1 MQNQE
6 VISPQEAMSQTNPP
20 LENLTGKIKIDE
32 KGMRY
37 IDNPDMPN
45 GREYLLNT
53 NVTSFDLYERYA
65 DTHSESDE
73 WLSGSPVQ
81 FYAPEGYDA
90 KMDLQT
96 LKNPELREDYFAK
109 QQSILGLLG
118 KSAVRGLT
126 SLTVGTLEGLGYLI
140 NPNTYRALFGDEVVG
155 EFENEFSRIFRE
167 IKESINDTAPIYRTI
182 KSKSNDLWEAMF
194 DATFWAGNAESIA
207 TTLSLM
213 IPGMGMAKGISL
225 LAKAAKLSKDFGRV
239 GAGLGSGLF
248 SRVMESGMEAKE
260 AFDSFIEGHKY
271 DDRYIN
277 DETQL
282 RLDAGKAASFTM
294 QRNMPLFLID
304 AFQLDNI
311 ATGLLTFRNANNLT
325 KKLINK
331 AVDYGVVGLSE
342 GAEEGTQFVIQ
353 KEGEYRSLS
362 DPNVKKLMG
371 ETFGERWDKYTD
383 DIEFQTSVLLGAV
396 GGGLFKGTGSAARH
410 IYNKALERIK
420 AYKEGKT
427 VAATNEDKKI
437 FEILSDKEF
446 EDQLM
451 QHVKADSVDE
461 LLSLYEDQVK
471 NLEGEEKS
479 KVEDLIS
486 IIKAV
491 QTSLPEL
498 KQFPGFKENPKDALL
513 FALVQNDQ
521 VKQNTLNK
529 ALNNQLEAEI
539 SSMNIE
545 GQDTKDVALNLK
557 LGAYKRVMDNLDSLK
572 RINEVEKGKIK
583 EAYKQ
588 HIDNLKSQIQGKVNY
603 QDIVSKNPALE
614 EIAYKEEQNVVE
626 TLISN
631 KIIEKL
637 NAIKN
642 NKTTTEETKTETKSE
657 AKKEETKPKKEDIE
671 QPEGDVFEEEIT
683 PEGPEQQIRI
693 PEQKQEEQKKT
704 PANKEPEQDT
714 KQDEADK
721 KASDESAPEK
731 DIEETKIQK
740 DDGEFDIEEEI
751 STGLGRQD
759 KEAPI
764 IAESDQQ
771 IQASQIE
778 GLADNIFNDISNID
792 NFPSYY
798 TAREQ
803 AKQAST
809 KNKLSEEVFDKLYK
823 NEDKLLKDMDLD
835 NPSSAQANALAARF
849 SDLVRDGALG
859 AVLKDALINKVPID
873 ESILGDFIGA
883 YNAMLKAVKG
893 LQSSKQY
900 GNVTPAPQIPDN
912 VPIEEDNS
920 QQADDVETEYNQ
932 TDPLRIVSFK
942 YSYEVYTDSKG
953 QKRVKTIPQT
963 KQDSIKYNSY
973 INFEETIKPEVAKV
987 GSKIFFGIPEEF
999 LQYQHNA
1006 SDADILIYDENGN
1019 GISWLRR
1026 ESTAKKWGAS
1036 SEELNTLN
1044 KQRAL
1049 LYSKATSYQGESILI
1064 NGKRVIPCNVSSN
1077 ITSKSYGVIT
1087 HDGDNYYPI
1096 KEALQTDNL
1105 DNIVLGVVIGNEA
1118 GGYNFHIPSV
1128 SLEDK
1133 HVPPA
1138 DKFRTGHVY
1147 AMVQSANGDYFPL
1160 RLYTQKYS
1168 TLQKGTKLY
1177 NYYRDHMNEAFKKIL
1192 SSDAK
1197 TSEQGSYELAKYV
1210 VLRLVKNND
1219 SARPFKVQTY
1229 KDHKYEDTGETLT
1242 REEAIER
1249 VKNSLIN
1256 IPYNL
1261 LNSKSPVMTELLNS
1275 DALQMNIFP
1284 GEPFHSPTFGFDQNL
1299 IDLKETKPIIE
1310 EVKEPTKETKIEEP
1324 IVKEEV
1330 TDPVEKSFEQNTT
1343 PEAVKELPSE
1353 LPKKRGPLANLRSK
1367 LSMALKGKN
1376 FVKPDL
1382 SRRAEWGKDMGK
1394 YSLSNLTK
1402 EEAEILEKA
1411 PRDSNGNL
1419 LAPNGKPSNLTIK
1432 QYAQVRTKAFKNWF
1446 GDWERAANNSLG
1458 DLKGNTDISEIINV
1472 DGTINFDKLEEI
1484 TNKYFKN
1491 VDSSLFKK
1499 GRKTLRERQEKHFDI
1514 NGNPIEANTL
1524 EHLINVTKSA
1534 SEIDIKEELKPI
1546 LILAAALHDIAKP
1559 FHGGQRH
1566 GFQSVDVIN
1575 SIFKGNI
1582 SPLVKFA
1589 VRHHMFTLEESKEF
1603 TIDDAKRI
1611 IQDAIDNNINVQ
1623 DAIDILLAL
1632 NTSDIMMGQKLSD
1645 IDRYS
1650 GKTKKETIEKE
1661 IPTKRKLLELATK
1674 NLLNDV
1680 SKVVDENGEPLVV
1693 YHGSQEKFEEF
1704 SKEKRGKYTGAESAK
1719 LAFFAASS
1727 ELNSANYAKLED
1739 IISAF
1744 EDLKLARKADVNLT
1758 AEDIGAVNIP
1768 SKLDELQD
1776 RYVDSVLDIQKSYS
1790 SLASG
1795 YAKYLNS
1802 KGRSKVYKQ
1811 ALTISK
1817 EDEWVTGKDLNDYK
1831 AEGYNITQEQQE
1843 SYNNEEPIEITKSV
1857 AKPFEASEVYQMF
1870 SEENSFTKE
1879 HKDEIDSYHKALEDN
1894 EKKYS
1899 KQHENLSEE
1908 SSYILQLFL
1917 NIRNPRID
1925 DDKNLGYR
1933 QKSYVNRITDAI
1945 KEGKD
1950 GGVIKNTKDP
1960 FNTDVYYFF
1969 EPNQAKSATSNIG
1982 TFSTE
1987 SGNIKYSLVDNK
1999 SKKLWNQ
2006 DKEMSW
2012 LKKNLPQL
2020 TDNELVKIHKGLI
2033 NVGSLYAWGRFRD
2046 GVITLSDIAAE
2057 GTAYHEAFHAV
2068 FNMYLTES
2076 EADNILRRARKEFN
2090 LEGKSDL
2097 AVEEFLADKFR
2108 DYVETDQ
2115 IENRSILEKISD
2127 FFKNIYYLIR
2137 EKLHLNPTIEQVF
2150 YNTNRGRYA
2159 KKKFEK
2165 NRPLVERNWLSNI
2178 IPSVYKRRVDM
2189 LVDIFEDMIDNL
2201 ANEYPELSRADVIKQ
2216 YSLSDWILEIHD
2228 QLYASAHGE
2237 DAIYTN
2243 PEQID
2248 AIDLITDELVEFD
2261 ADLNPKFGQLALD
2274 MLKEIS
2280 GLEGITFRAT
2290 QIVDMDMNK
2299 QDETEEFMNNEETNK
2314 QEGWQIDQML
2324 VSPVTKLRQ
2333 STRNIIRRIPKA
2345 DASGNL
2351 LAPDDLGYTVY
2362 MSGTEVF
2369 ATMLNKLSSMNKPSD
2384 LMKRLESLKTN
2395 FPWVGSIIDIL
2406 KANPQV
2412 KVDFYNSFRNDSV
2425 EYMIINTQSDG
2436 TARVFAGNTL
2446 NTTDEVLKVWSTNY
2460 SMLEHNKEGYVDSLI
2475 EMAAK
2480 IRKIYEPIPQD
2491 RFRKFI
2497 AKQWLSNW
2505 KSGTFSNPQ
2514 VNGWAKTASEAMKL
2528 MGMDATPTELVKIFQ
2543 SNLRLN
2549 DPRSNFEPAHDF
2561 LLKLYGSLNMFAL
2574 TLKKPEF
2581 NVNGDV
2587 YSEIEK
2593 TSFYAKIKALAKAV
2607 ADVRPSL
2614 HESSLREGG
2623 KTYSSNIT
2631 PSFIQKLFKRL
2642 TDVTDRSAYDVFKK
2656 SFFYTNNKGEITHP
2670 WLSSLLD
2677 ARTKDRADE
2686 IRVGIFLQKD
2696 KVKYSE
2702 LSKPDFLASKINL
2715 WANNNNRNYGYYMMP
2730 IPSDASSMPVIRFR
2744 KYEMRETVSG
2754 LTELAK
2760 AEIRRIDVYNER
2772 KKLIKEGKILGIK
2785 NFDATFKKGKVVEG
2799 RGAKFLMFPFLNQ
2812 YSLEELKN
2820 SEEKLTQYIIEAVD
2834 KGFEAFKANPDL
2846 DLNKVDKRMRLDQNL
2861 KEFYYNDLMA
2871 QYSIMTMTSGDL
2883 AYYKNDV
2890 DFFKRNKQN
2899 MSPGQ
2904 YGDWES
2910 LGIPEKFKAIRMRD
2924 NEMPSLVADAY
2935 YENLVKNG
2943 VSHTE
2948 AMIIAAKFGY
2958 SNAVDENGKR
2968 VVKLPNGKIVES
2980 GLNNSTDGQTF
2991 ITLDRYRNVAR
3002 MNSKWDDAKEK
3013 SYQNLKSG
3021 NYTKEDIL
3029 TFSLQPIKPYMF
3041 SPHNVDSGV
3050 EIDGKQTALYQPLQ
3064 NKNSEAV
3071 LIPQMVQNSPLLSA
3085 LIKGMEQNG
3094 IEAVYFESAVKEGI
3108 EVNTPKEIK
3117 DKLRAQGKE
3126 VLPDA
3131 VLEFTG
3137 DPNELSEANL
3147 KHYYL
3152 SNDDYMYQM
3161 DTPEHFKDTLQLF
3174 GSQIRKHIIANLDS
3188 KAEFVVWGKK
3198 YNGEQLA
3205 LLYDK
3210 IISLIYDANY
3220 EKVEKKIG
3228 TIEGLAEQLQ
3238 SSVMQRKLAENTTEA
3253 IQLMNYKGKKVFKL
3267 PLYFPLQSNRMFQ
3280 MISSI
3285 FRNNIIRYKVSGG
3298 AFYQATSF
3306 GYDDTL
3312 KVHMKDGHLEYVDCI
3327 VPYTYSKQLLEL
3339 ADENGMIDPDKVE
3352 DKELLKMICYRIPTE
3367 DKYSAVPLR
3376 IKGFSSPAEGGII
3389 KLPSDILTITGSD
3402 LDKTMSN

>member
-1 MQNQE
+1 MQNQG
-6 VISPQEAMSQTNPP
+6 VTTPTNPP
-20 LENLTGKIKIDE
+20 IMDLTGKIKTDD
-32 KGMRY
+32 KGREY
-37 IDNPDMPN
+37 IDNPNMPY

-53 NVTSFDLYERYA
+53 NITAFDIYKRAAETQSA
-65 DTHSESDE
+65 SDE

-81 FYAPEGYDA
+81 FYAPEGYNT
-90 KMDLQT
+90 KMNLET
-96 LKNPELREDYFAK
+96 LKNQELREDFFAK
-109 QQSILGLLG
+109 QQSVLGLLG
-118 KSAVRGLT
+118 KSSLRGIS
-126 SLTVGTLEGLGYLI
+126 SLLVGTFEDIGYLV
-140 NPNTYRALFGDEVVG
+140 NPNTYRALFGEEIVG
-155 EFENEFSRIFRE
+155 EFENEFSRVFRE
-167 IKESINDTAPIYRTI
+167 LKESINDTSPIYRTI

-225 LAKAAKLSKDFGRV
+225 LAKAAKLSK
-239 GAGLGSGLF
+239 GAGRFWASIGSGLF

-331 AVDYGVVGLSE
+331 AVDYGVLGLSE

-371 ETFGERWDKYTD
+371 ETFRERWDKYTD

-396 GGGLFKGTGSAARH
+396 GGGLFKGTGSAARR

-420 AYKEGKT
+420 AYKDGKT
-427 VAATNEDKKI
+427 TAATNEDKKI

-486 IIKAV
+486 TIKAI

-498 KQFPGFKENPKDALL
+498 KQFPRFKDNPKDALL

-521 VKQNTLNK
+521 AKQNALNNTLNS
-529 ALNNQLEAEI
+529 QLEAEI

-545 GQDTKDVALNLK
+545 GQDTKDIALNLK
-557 LGAYKRVMDNLDSLK
+557 LGAYKRVMDNLNSLK

-588 HIDNLKSQIQGKVNY
+588 HIDNLRSQIQGKINY

-614 EIAYKEEQNVVE
+614 DIAYKEEQNVVE
-626 TLISN
+626 ILISN

-637 NAIKN
+637 NEIKN

-792 NFPSYY
+792 KFPSYY

-912 VPIEEDNS
+912 VPVEEDNS

-942 YSYEVYTDSKG
+942 YSYKVYTDSKG
-953 QKRVKTIPQT
+953 QKRVKTVPQT

-1049 LYSKATSYQGESILI
+1049 LYSKATSYQGEPILI

-1118 GGYNFHIPSV
+1118 GGYDFHIPSV
-1128 SLEDK
+1128 SLEDR
-1133 HVPPA
+1133 HIPPA
-1138 DKFRTGHVY
+1138 DKFRTGHIY

-1168 TLQKGTKLY
+1168 TLQKGTKFY
-1177 NYYRDHMNEAFKKIL
+1177 NYYRNHMNEAFKKIL

-1210 VLRLVKNND
+1210 VLRLVKNNN

-1229 KDHKYEDTGETLT
+1229 KDHKYEDTGEALT

-1256 IPYNL
+1256 IPYKL

-1299 IDLKETKPIIE
+1299 IDLKETKLIIE

-1353 LPKKRGPLANLRSK
+1353 LPKKRGPLANPRSK

-1394 YSLSNLTK
+1394 YSL
-1402 EEAEILEKA
+1402 
-1411 PRDSNGNL
+1411 
-1419 LAPNGKPSNLTIK
+1419 
-1432 QYAQVRTKAFKNWF
+1432 
-1446 GDWERAANNSLG
+1446 AN
-1458 DLKGNTDISEIINV
+1458 DLSRQTWN
-1472 DGTINFDKLEEI
+1472 
-1484 TNKYFKN
+1484 
-1491 VDSSLFKK
+1491 
-1499 GRKTLRERQEKHFDI
+1499 QEK
-1514 NGNPIEANTL
+1514 
-1524 EHLINVTKSA
+1524 
-1534 SEIDIKEELKPI
+1534 
-1546 LILAAALHDIAKP
+1546 
-1559 FHGGQRH
+1559 
-1566 GFQSVDVIN
+1566 
-1575 SIFKGNI
+1575 
-1582 SPLVKFA
+1582 
-1589 VRHHMFTLEESKEF
+1589 
-1603 TIDDAKRI
+1603 
-1611 IQDAIDNNINVQ
+1611 
-1623 DAIDILLAL
+1623 
-1632 NTSDIMMGQKLSD
+1632 
-1645 IDRYS
+1645 
-1650 GKTKKETIEKE
+1650 
-1661 IPTKRKLLELATK
+1661 ELA
-1674 NLLNDV
+1674 
-1680 SKVVDENGEPLVV
+1680 
-1693 YHGSQEKFEEF
+1693 
-1704 SKEKRGKYTGAESAK
+1704 
-1719 LAFFAASS
+1719 
-1727 ELNSANYAKLED
+1727 
-1739 IISAF
+1739 
-1744 EDLKLARKADVNLT
+1744 
-1758 AEDIGAVNIP
+1758 
-1768 SKLDELQD
+1768 
-1776 RYVDSVLDIQKSYS
+1776 
-1790 SLASG
+1790 
-1795 YAKYLNS
+1795 
-1802 KGRSKVYKQ
+1802 
-1811 ALTISK
+1811 
-1817 EDEWVTGKDLNDYK
+1817 
-1831 AEGYNITQEQQE
+1831 
-1843 SYNNEEPIEITKSV
+1843 
-1857 AKPFEASEVYQMF
+1857 
-1870 SEENSFTKE
+1870 
-1879 HKDEIDSYHKALEDN
+1879 
-1894 EKKYS
+1894 
-1899 KQHENLSEE
+1899 
-1908 SSYILQLFL
+1908 
-1917 NIRNPRID
+1917 
-1925 DDKNLGYR
+1925 
-1933 QKSYVNRITDAI
+1933 
-1945 KEGKD
+1945 
-1950 GGVIKNTKDP
+1950 
-1960 FNTDVYYFF
+1960 
-1969 EPNQAKSATSNIG
+1969 
-1982 TFSTE
+1982 
-1987 SGNIKYSLVDNK
+1987 
-1999 SKKLWNQ
+1999 
-2006 DKEMSW
+2006 W
-2012 LKKNLPQL
+2012 LRKNLPQL
-2020 TDNELVKIHKGLI
+2020 AENDLIQIHKGLI
-2033 NVGSLYAWGRFRD
+2033 NVGNLYAWGRFKD
-2046 GVITLSDIAAE
+2046 GVITLSDIAAS
-2057 GTAYHEAFHAV
+2057 GTTYHEAFHAV
-2068 FNMYLTES
+2068 FNMFLTEA
-2076 EADNILRRARKEFN
+2076 ETHKLLEKARKEFS
-2090 LEGKSDL
+2090 LTGKSDVV
-2097 AVEEFLADKFR
+2097 VEETLADKFR

-2115 IENRSILEKISD
+2115 ITNKSILDRISD
-2127 FFKNIYYLIR
+2127 FFKNIYYLIKN
-2137 EKLHLNPTIEQVF
+2137 KLHLNPTIEQVF
-2150 YNTNRGRYA
+2150 YDINRGRYS

-2178 IPSVYKRRVDM
+2178 TPSVYKRRVDM

-2228 QLYASAHGE
+2228 QLYASVHGE

-2351 LAPDDLGYTVY
+2351 LAPDDLGHTVY

-2369 ATMLNKLSSMNKPSD
+2369 ATLLNKLSSMNKPSD

-2446 NTTDEVLKVWSTNY
+2446 NTTDEILKVWSTNY
-2460 SMLEHNKEGYVDSLI
+2460 SMLEHNKEGYVDSLT

-2549 DPRSNFEPAHDF
+2549 DPRSNFEPAHKF

-2574 TLKKPEF
+2574 ILKKPEF

-2730 IPSDASSMPVIRFR
+2730 IPSDASSMPIIRFR
-2744 KYEMRETVSG
+2744 KYEMRETISG

-2772 KKLIKEGKILGIK
+2772 KKLIKEDKILGIK

-2924 NEMPSLVADAY
+2924 NEIPSLVADAY

-2968 VVKLPNGKIVES
+2968 VVKLPNGKIIES

-3013 SYQNLKSG
+3013 SYQNLKNG
-3021 NYTKEDIL
+3021 TFTKKDIL

-3050 EIDGKQTALYQPLQ
+3050 EIDGKRTALYQPLQ

-3085 LIKGMEQNG
+3085 LVKGMEQNG

-3137 DPNELSEANL
+3137 DPNELSEANI

-3161 DTPEHFKDTLQLF
+3161 DTPEHFKDALQLF
-3174 GSQIRKHIIANLDS
+3174 GSQIRKHIVANLDNE
-3188 KAEFVVWGKK
+3188 AEFEVGDKK
-3198 YNGEQLA
+3198 FNGQQITQ
-3205 LLYDK
+3205 LYDD
-3210 IISLIYDANY
+3210 IIAWNYDKNY
-3220 EKVEKKIG
+3220 KKVEDKIG
-3228 TIEGLAEQLQ
+3228 TIEGLAAQLQ
-3238 SSVMQRKLAENTTEA
+3238 SSVIQRKLAENTTEA
-3253 IQLMNYKGKKVFKL
+3253 VQLMNYKGKKVFKL
-3267 PLYFPLQSNRMFQ
+3267 PLYFPLQSNRIFQ
-3280 MISSI
+3280 MASSI
-3285 FRNNIIRYKVSGG
+3285 FRNNIIRNKVSGG

-3312 KVHMKDGHLEYVDCI
+3312 EVHMKDGHIEYVDCI

-3339 ADENGMIDPDKVE
+3339 ADENGLIDPDKVE

-3376 IKGFSSPAEGGII
+3376 IKGFCSPAEGGII

-3402 LDKTMSN
+3402 LDRTMSN

>member
-1 MQNQE
+1 MEEKEKAIGLNSEDIHTDQK
-6 VISPQEAMSQTNPP
+6 
-20 LENLTGKIKIDE
+20 GRYFIDE
-32 KGMRY
+32 
-37 IDNPDMPN
+37 N
-45 GREYLLNT
+45 GNKEYLLNT
-53 NVTSFDLYERYA
+53 APFDYNEILRKYEEEMHFLPGREGIPLIGGGVDYTTPISYDIA
-65 DTHSESDE
+65 KD
-73 WLSGSPVQ
+73 PVQ
-81 FYAPEGYDA
+81 
-90 KMDLQT
+90 Q
-96 LKNPELREDYFAK
+96 EDYLAR
-109 QQSILGLLG
+109 QQSKWGLLG
-118 KSAVRGLT
+118 KSLVRGF
-126 SLTVGTLEGLGYLI
+126 SEATLGALEAIGYLGSADAWKGI
-140 NPNTYRALFGDEVVG
+140 AGKAG
-155 EFENEFSRIFRE
+155 EDYETEFSRIFRE
-167 IKESINDTAPIYRTI
+167 LKEDLNEAAGPIYRTI
-182 KSKSNDLWEAMF
+182 RSQSDDLWHAMG
-194 DATFWAGNAESIA
+194 DATFWAGNAESVFS
-207 TTLSLM
+207 TLQLM
-213 IPGMGMAKGISL
+213 MPALGVGKLLTGIGK
-225 LAKAAKLSKDFGRV
+225 LAKLGT
-239 GAGLGSGLF
+239 AGKRFVRTIGSAF
-248 SRVMESGMEAKE
+248 TSRFMESSMEAKE
-260 AFDSFIEGHKY
+260 KFDSFIASHSNDSKY
-271 DDRYIN
+271 KNDIN
-277 DETQL
+277 QL
-282 RLDAGKAASFTM
+282 RLDAGKVAASTM
-294 QRNMPLFLID
+294 QLNMLLVATDFLQFDEIIRGWT
-304 AFQLDNI
+304 AFK
-311 ATGLLTFRNANNLT
+311 NANKFYKKAANLVGGT
-325 KKLINK
+325 LITS
-331 AVDYGVVGLSE
+331 ALEAG
-342 GAEEGTQFVIQ
+342 EEGVQYLIG
-353 KEGEYRSLS
+353 KESEF
-362 DPNVKKLMG
+362 NVLDDESKKLMG
-371 ETFGERWDKYTD
+371 ETFSERWDKYTD
-383 DIEFQTSVLLGAV
+383 DIEFKTSLLLGAI
-396 GGGLFKGTGSAARH
+396 GGGFFSAIGPLADKTQNVLTKRVFGNFAEH
-410 IYNKALERIK
+410 FGKYRKAKEEAVDSNNEK
-420 AYKEGKT
+420 AFDIL
-427 VAATNEDKKI
+427 NEQ
-437 FEILSDKEF
+437 EF
-446 EDQLM
+446 ENQVSR
-451 QHVKADSVDE
+451 HVSNNTLDE
-461 LLSLYEDQVK
+461 LIKIYED
-471 NLEGEEKS
+471 NLDSLDEEEKAAAQD
-479 KVEDLIS
+479 KINTIKTLQTDL
-486 IIKAV
+486 
-491 QTSLPEL
+491 QEL
-498 KQFPGFKENPKDALL
+498 SQFPGFKDNLKDATFFSL
-513 FALVQNDQ
+513 
-521 VKQNTLNK
+521 VKQDQAKQNALNK
-529 ALNNQLEAEI
+529 ALNSQLETEI

-545 GQDTKDVALNLK
+545 GQDTKDIALELK

-588 HIDNLKSQIQGKVNY
+588 YLDNLKSQIQGKVNY
-603 QDIVSKNPALE
+603 QDIVSKNPTLE

-637 NAIKN
+637 NEIKN
-642 NKTTTEETKTETKSE
+642 NKPTTEEVKSEFKKTETKSE
-657 AKKEETKPKKEDIE
+657 SKPEVKKTETKKKDDIE
-671 QPEGDVFEEEIT
+671 QPEGNVVEEEIV
-683 PEGPEQQIRI
+683 PEEPEQQIRI
-693 PEQKQEEQKKT
+693 PEQKQEEQKVSEQQKVPT
-704 PANKEPEQDT
+704 SKEPEAST
-714 KQDEADK
+714 EQDEADK
-721 KASDESAPEK
+721 KASNESAPEK
-731 DIEETKIQK
+731 DVEETKIQK
-740 DDGEFDIEEEI
+740 DDEEFDIEEEI

-764 IAESDQQ
+764 SAETDQQ
-771 IQASQIE
+771 IQAAQIE
-778 GLADNIFNDISNID
+778 GLADNIFNDVSNID
-792 NFPSYY
+792 SFPSYY

-803 AKQAST
+803 AKQASAR
-809 KNKLSEEVFDKLYK
+809 NKLSQQVFDKLYK
-823 NEDKLLKDMDLD
+823 NEDRLLKDMDLN
-835 NPSSAQANALAARF
+835 NPSSQQANALAARF

-859 AVLKDALINKVPID
+859 AVLKDALVNKVPID
-873 ESILGDFIGA
+873 ESFLGDYIGA
-883 YNAMLKAVKG
+883 YNSMLKAIKG

-900 GNVTPAPQIPDN
+900 GDVKPAPQIPDN
-912 VPIEEDNS
+912 APVEEDNS
-920 QQADDVETEYNQ
+920 QQSDDIEMEYNQ

-963 KQDSIKYNSY
+963 KQDSVKYNSY
-973 INFEETIKPEVAKV
+973 ISFDETIKPEVGKV

-1006 SDADILIYDENGN
+1006 SEADILIYDENGN

-1026 ESTAKKWGAS
+1026 ENTAKKWGAS
-1036 SEELNTLN
+1036 SEELSTLN

-1049 LYSKATSYQGESILI
+1049 LYSKATSYQGEPVLI

-1087 HDGDNYYPI
+1087 HDGDNYYSV
-1096 KEALQTDNL
+1096 KEALQTNNL
-1105 DNIVLGVVIGNEA
+1105 DDIVLGVVIGNEV

-1133 HVPPA
+1133 HIPPA
-1138 DKFRTGHVY
+1138 DKFRTGHLY
-1147 AMVQSANGDYFPL
+1147 AMVRSANGDYFPL

-1177 NYYRDHMNEAFKKIL
+1177 NYYKNHMNEAFKKIL

-1219 SARPFKVQTY
+1219 SAKPFKIQTY
-1229 KDHKYEDTGETLT
+1229 RDHKYEDTGETLT

-1261 LNSKSPVMTELLNS
+1261 LNSKNPVMTELLNS

-1299 IDLKETKPIIE
+1299 IDLKETKPTIE
-1310 EVKEPTKETKIEEP
+1310 EVKEPTKETKTEEP
-1324 IVKEEV
+1324 IVKEEI

-1353 LPKKRGPLANLRSK
+1353 PPKKRGPLANPRSK

-1419 LAPNGKPSNLTIK
+1419 LAPNGKSSNLTIK
-1432 QYAQVRTKAFKNWF
+1432 QYAQVRTKAFKDWF
-1446 GDWERAANNSLG
+1446 GDWINPYKSNITIPLEIDRESVDADGFGAMVAINLG
-1458 DLKGNTDISEIINV
+1458 DEVI
-1472 DGTINFDKLEEI
+1472 GTIPMQQQI
-1484 TNKYFKN
+1484 TSPKDFKFTKY
-1491 VDSSLFKK
+1491 VDV
-1499 GRKTLRERQEKHFDI
+1499 
-1514 NGNPIEANTL
+1514 NGVAG
-1524 EHLINVTKSA
+1524 A
-1534 SEIDIKEELKPI
+1534 SEIFEEYRGQGYGK
-1546 LILAAALHDIAKP
+1546 AAYWELGMWLSRNGSVLRSAKDSS
-1559 FHGGQRH
+1559 RTEAATRVWKSLERD
-1566 GFQSVDVIN
+1566 GFAKKVDN
-1575 SIFKGNI
+1575 
-1582 SPLVKFA
+1582 
-1589 VRHHMFTLEESKEF
+1589 RYEF
-1603 TIDDAKRI
+1603 V
-1611 IQDAIDNNINVQ
+1611 NN
-1623 DAIDILLAL
+1623 A
-1632 NTSDIMMGQKLSD
+1632 
-1645 IDRYS
+1645 
-1650 GKTKKETIEKE
+1650 
-1661 IPTKRKLLELATK
+1661 
-1674 NLLNDV
+1674 

-1693 YHGSQEKFEEF
+1693 YHSTPYKFNGKFDFDYKLKNGSEF
-1704 SKEKRGKYTGAESAK
+1704 TEPFIHLGSKETASAIKGKP
-1719 LAFFAASS
+1719 LAFFLNLRNPLITPDNVHETVSDMLRELYNQDLISRDEYASLRGISNS
-1727 ELNSANYAKLED
+1727 EL
-1739 IISAF
+1739 
-1744 EDLKLARKADVNLT
+1744 R
-1758 AEDIGAVNIP
+1758 
-1768 SKLDELQD
+1768 ELM
-1776 RYVDSVLDIQKSYS
+1776 L
-1790 SLASG
+1790 
-1795 YAKYLNS
+1795 
-1802 KGRSKVYKQ
+1802 
-1811 ALTISK
+1811 
-1817 EDEWVTGKDLNDYK
+1817 
-1831 AEGYNITQEQQE
+1831 
-1843 SYNNEEPIEITKSV
+1843 
-1857 AKPFEASEVYQMF
+1857 
-1870 SEENSFTKE
+1870 
-1879 HKDEIDSYHKALEDN
+1879 
-1894 EKKYS
+1894 
-1899 KQHENLSEE
+1899 
-1908 SSYILQLFL
+1908 
-1917 NIRNPRID
+1917 
-1925 DDKNLGYR
+1925 NLGYDGT
-1933 QKSYVNRITDAI
+1933 KYENEIEGGGTSYSFVRED
-1945 KEGKD
+1945 
-1950 GGVIKNTKDP
+1950 
-1960 FNTDVYYFF
+1960 
-1969 EPNQAKSATSNIG
+1969 QAKLVQEEIDN
-1982 TFSTE
+1982 E
-1987 SGNIKYSLVDNK
+1987 SKF
-1999 SKKLWNQ
+1999 KLIDSESRQTWNQ
-2006 DKEMSW
+2006 EKELAW

-2020 TDNELVKIHKGLI
+2020 ADNDLVKIHKGLI
-2033 NVGSLYAWGRFRD
+2033 NVGNLYAWGRFKD
-2046 GVITLSDIAAE
+2046 GIITLSDMAAE
-2057 GTAYHEAFHAV
+2057 GTAFHEAFHAV
-2068 FNMYLTES
+2068 FSMYLTES
-2076 EADNILRRARKEFN
+2076 EANSILKKARKEFK

-2115 IENRSILEKISD
+2115 IENRSVLEKISD
-2127 FFKNIYYLIR
+2127 FFKNIYYMIK

-2178 IPSVYKRRVDM
+2178 TPSVYKRRVDM

-2201 ANEYPELSRADVIKQ
+2201 ANEYPELSRAEVIKQ

-2237 DAIYTN
+2237 DAIYTD
-2243 PEQID
+2243 PEQIE

-2345 DASGNL
+2345 DANGNL

-2384 LMKRLESLKTN
+2384 LMKTLESLKTN

-2436 TARVFAGNTL
+2436 TARVFAGNAL
-2446 NTTDEVLKVWSTNY
+2446 NTMDEVLKVWSTNY
-2460 SMLEHNKEGYVDSLI
+2460 SMLEHNREGYVDSLTD
-2475 EMAAK
+2475 MAAK

-2497 AKQWLSNW
+2497 TKQWLSNW

-2514 VNGWAKTASEAMKL
+2514 VNGWAKIASEAMKL
-2528 MGMDATPTELVKIFQ
+2528 MGMDATPAELVKIFQ

-2677 ARTKDRADE
+2677 ARTKDRASE

-2715 WANNNNRNYGYYMMP
+2715 WTNNNNRNYGYYMMP

-2744 KYEMRETVSG
+2744 KYEMREAVSG

-2760 AEIRRIDVYNER
+2760 AEIRRIDVYNKR
-2772 KKLIKEGKILGIK
+2772 KELIKEGRILGIK

-2820 SEEKLTQYIIEAVD
+2820 SEEKLTQYIVEAVD

-2846 DLNKVDKRMRLDQNL
+2846 DLNKVDKRMQLEQNL

-2910 LGIPEKFKAIRMRD
+2910 LGIPEKFKAIRMKD

-2958 SNAVDENGKR
+2958 SNAVDENGKKI
-2968 VVKLPNGKIVES
+2968 VKLPNGKIIES

-3002 MNSKWDDAKEK
+3002 MSSKWDDAKEK
-3013 SYQNLKSG
+3013 SYQNLKNG
-3021 NYTKEDIL
+3021 TFTKEDIL

-3041 SPHNVDSGV
+3041 APHNVDSGV
-3050 EIDGKQTALYQPLQ
+3050 EIDGKPTALYQPLQ

-3094 IEAVYFESAVKEGI
+3094 IEAVYFESSVKEGI

-3174 GSQIRKHIIANLDS
+3174 GSQIRKHIIANLS
-3188 KAEFVVWGKK
+3188 KESEFVVWDKK
-3198 YNGEQLA
+3198 LNGEQIA
-3205 LLYDK
+3205 RLYDNV
-3210 IISLIYDANY
+3210 ISWIYDANFK
-3220 EKVEKKIG
+3220 KVEEKIG
-3228 TIEGLAEQLQ
+3228 TVEGLAEQLQ

-3253 IQLMNYKGKKVFKL
+3253 VQLMNYKGKKVFKL
-3267 PLYFPLQSNRMFQ
+3267 PLYFPLQSNRIFQ

-3285 FRNNIIRYKVSGG
+3285 FRNNIIRNKVSGG

-3306 GYDDTL
+3306 GYDDAL
-3312 KVHMKDGHLEYVDCI
+3312 KVHMKDGHIEYVDCI

-3339 ADENGMIDPDKVE
+3339 ADENGLIDPDKVE

-3376 IKGFSSPAEGGII
+3376 IKGFCSPAEGGII

-3402 LDKTMSN
+3402 LDKTTMSN

>member
-1 MQNQE
+1 MQNQG
-6 VISPQEAMSQTNPP
+6 VTTPTNPP
-20 LENLTGKIKIDE
+20 IMDLTGKIKTDD
-32 KGMRY
+32 KGREY
-37 IDNPDMPN
+37 IDNPNMPD

-53 NVTSFDLYERYA
+53 NITAFDIYKRAAETQSA
-65 DTHSESDE
+65 SDE

-81 FYAPEGYDA
+81 FYAPEGYNT
-90 KMDLQT
+90 KMNLET
-96 LKNPELREDYFAK
+96 LKNPELREDFFAK
-109 QQSILGLLG
+109 QQSVLGLLG
-118 KSAVRGLT
+118 KSSLRGIS
-126 SLTVGTLEGLGYLI
+126 SLLVGTFEDIGYLI
-140 NPNTYRALFGDEVVG
+140 NPNTYRALFGEEIVG
-155 EFENEFSRIFRE
+155 EFENEFSRVFRE
-167 IKESINDTAPIYRTI
+167 LKESINDTSPIYRTI

-225 LAKAAKLSKDFGRV
+225 LAKAAKLSK
-239 GAGLGSGLF
+239 GAGRFWASIGSGLF

-371 ETFGERWDKYTD
+371 ETFGERWDRYTD

-396 GGGLFKGTGSAARH
+396 GGGLFKGTGSAARR

-420 AYKEGKT
+420 AYKDGKT
-427 VAATNEDKKI
+427 TAATNEDKKI

-486 IIKAV
+486 TIKAI

-498 KQFPGFKENPKDALL
+498 KQFPGFKDNPKDALL

-521 VKQNTLNK
+521 AKQNALNNTLNS
-529 ALNNQLEAEI
+529 QLEAEI

-545 GQDTKDVALNLK
+545 GQDTKDIALNLK
-557 LGAYKRVMDNLDSLK
+557 LGAYKRVMDNLNSLK

-588 HIDNLKSQIQGKVNY
+588 HIDNLRSQIQGKINY

-614 EIAYKEEQNVVE
+614 DIAYKEEQNVVE
-626 TLISN
+626 ILISN

-637 NAIKN
+637 NEIKN
-642 NKTTTEETKTETKSE
+642 NKTTTEETKIETKSE

-771 IQASQIE
+771 IQATQIE

-912 VPIEEDNS
+912 VPVEEDNS

-1006 SDADILIYDENGN
+1006 SAADILIYDENGN

-1049 LYSKATSYQGESILI
+1049 LYSKATSYQGEPILI

-1105 DNIVLGVVIGNEA
+1105 DNIVLGVVVGNEA
-1118 GGYNFHIPSV
+1118 GGYDFHIPSV
-1128 SLEDK
+1128 SLEDR
-1133 HVPPA
+1133 HIPPA
-1138 DKFRTGHVY
+1138 DKFRTGHIY

-1168 TLQKGTKLY
+1168 TLQKGTKFY

-1256 IPYNL
+1256 IPYKL

-1299 IDLKETKPIIE
+1299 IDLKETKLIIE

-1353 LPKKRGPLANLRSK
+1353 LPKKRGPLANPRSK

-1394 YSLSNLTK
+1394 YSL
-1402 EEAEILEKA
+1402 
-1411 PRDSNGNL
+1411 
-1419 LAPNGKPSNLTIK
+1419 
-1432 QYAQVRTKAFKNWF
+1432 
-1446 GDWERAANNSLG
+1446 AN
-1458 DLKGNTDISEIINV
+1458 DLSRQTWN
-1472 DGTINFDKLEEI
+1472 
-1484 TNKYFKN
+1484 
-1491 VDSSLFKK
+1491 
-1499 GRKTLRERQEKHFDI
+1499 QEK
-1514 NGNPIEANTL
+1514 
-1524 EHLINVTKSA
+1524 
-1534 SEIDIKEELKPI
+1534 
-1546 LILAAALHDIAKP
+1546 
-1559 FHGGQRH
+1559 
-1566 GFQSVDVIN
+1566 
-1575 SIFKGNI
+1575 
-1582 SPLVKFA
+1582 
-1589 VRHHMFTLEESKEF
+1589 
-1603 TIDDAKRI
+1603 
-1611 IQDAIDNNINVQ
+1611 
-1623 DAIDILLAL
+1623 
-1632 NTSDIMMGQKLSD
+1632 
-1645 IDRYS
+1645 
-1650 GKTKKETIEKE
+1650 
-1661 IPTKRKLLELATK
+1661 ELA
-1674 NLLNDV
+1674 
-1680 SKVVDENGEPLVV
+1680 
-1693 YHGSQEKFEEF
+1693 
-1704 SKEKRGKYTGAESAK
+1704 
-1719 LAFFAASS
+1719 
-1727 ELNSANYAKLED
+1727 
-1739 IISAF
+1739 
-1744 EDLKLARKADVNLT
+1744 
-1758 AEDIGAVNIP
+1758 
-1768 SKLDELQD
+1768 
-1776 RYVDSVLDIQKSYS
+1776 
-1790 SLASG
+1790 
-1795 YAKYLNS
+1795 
-1802 KGRSKVYKQ
+1802 
-1811 ALTISK
+1811 
-1817 EDEWVTGKDLNDYK
+1817 
-1831 AEGYNITQEQQE
+1831 
-1843 SYNNEEPIEITKSV
+1843 
-1857 AKPFEASEVYQMF
+1857 
-1870 SEENSFTKE
+1870 
-1879 HKDEIDSYHKALEDN
+1879 
-1894 EKKYS
+1894 
-1899 KQHENLSEE
+1899 
-1908 SSYILQLFL
+1908 
-1917 NIRNPRID
+1917 
-1925 DDKNLGYR
+1925 
-1933 QKSYVNRITDAI
+1933 
-1945 KEGKD
+1945 
-1950 GGVIKNTKDP
+1950 
-1960 FNTDVYYFF
+1960 
-1969 EPNQAKSATSNIG
+1969 
-1982 TFSTE
+1982 
-1987 SGNIKYSLVDNK
+1987 
-1999 SKKLWNQ
+1999 
-2006 DKEMSW
+2006 W
-2012 LKKNLPQL
+2012 LRKNLPQL
-2020 TDNELVKIHKGLI
+2020 AENDLTQIHKGLI
-2033 NVGSLYAWGRFRD
+2033 NVGNLYAWGRFKD
-2046 GVITLSDIAAE
+2046 GVITLSDIAAS
-2057 GTAYHEAFHAV
+2057 GTTYHEAFHAV
-2068 FNMYLTES
+2068 FNMFLTEA
-2076 EADNILRRARKEFN
+2076 ETNKLLEKARKEFS
-2090 LEGKSDL
+2090 LTGKSDVV
-2097 AVEEFLADKFR
+2097 VEETLADKFR
-2108 DYVETDQ
+2108 EYVETDQ
-2115 IENRSILEKISD
+2115 ITNKSILDRISD
-2127 FFKNIYYLIR
+2127 FFKNIYYLIKN
-2137 EKLHLNPTIEQVF
+2137 KLHLNPTIEQVF
-2150 YNTNRGRYA
+2150 YDINRGRYS

-2178 IPSVYKRRVDM
+2178 TPSVYKRRVDM
-2189 LVDIFEDMIDNL
+2189 LVDIFEDTIDNL

-2280 GLEGITFRAT
+2280 GLEGITFRVT

-2460 SMLEHNKEGYVDSLI
+2460 SMLEHNKEGYVDSLT

-2730 IPSDASSMPVIRFR
+2730 IPSDASSMPIIRFR

-2772 KKLIKEGKILGIK
+2772 KKLIKEGEILGIK

-3002 MNSKWDDAKEK
+3002 MNSKWDYAKEK

-3050 EIDGKQTALYQPLQ
+3050 EIDGKRTALYQPLQ

-3085 LIKGMEQNG
+3085 LVKGMEQNG

-3137 DPNELSEANL
+3137 DPNELSEANI

-3161 DTPEHFKDTLQLF
+3161 DTPEHFKDVLQLF
-3174 GSQIRKHIIANLDS
+3174 GSQIRKHIVANLDNE
-3188 KAEFVVWGKK
+3188 AEFEVGDKK
-3198 YNGEQLA
+3198 FNGQQIA
-3205 LLYDK
+3205 QLYDD
-3210 IISLIYDANY
+3210 IIAWNYDKNY
-3220 EKVEKKIG
+3220 KKVEDKIG
-3228 TIEGLAEQLQ
+3228 TIEGLAAQLQ

-3253 IQLMNYKGKKVFKL
+3253 VQLMNYKGKKVFKL
-3267 PLYFPLQSNRMFQ
+3267 PLYFPLQSNRIFQ
-3280 MISSI
+3280 MASSI
-3285 FRNNIIRYKVSGG
+3285 FRNNIIRNKVSGG

-3312 KVHMKDGHLEYVDCI
+3312 KVHMKDGHIEYVDCI

-3339 ADENGMIDPDKVE
+3339 ADENGLIDPDKVE

-3376 IKGFSSPAEGGII
+3376 IKGFCSPAEGGII

-3402 LDKTMSN
+3402 LDKTTMSN

>member
-1 MQNQE
+1 MQNQG
-6 VISPQEAMSQTNPP
+6 VTTPTNPP
-20 LENLTGKIKIDE
+20 IMDLTGKIKTDD
-32 KGMRY
+32 KGREY
-37 IDNPDMPN
+37 IDNPNMPY

-53 NVTSFDLYERYA
+53 NITAFDIYKRAAETQSA
-65 DTHSESDE
+65 SDE

-81 FYAPEGYDA
+81 FYAPEGYNT
-90 KMDLQT
+90 KMNLET
-96 LKNPELREDYFAK
+96 LKNQELREDFFAK
-109 QQSILGLLG
+109 QQSVLGLLG
-118 KSAVRGLT
+118 KSSLRGIS
-126 SLTVGTLEGLGYLI
+126 SLLVGTFEDIGYLV
-140 NPNTYRALFGDEVVG
+140 NPNTYRALFGEEIVG
-155 EFENEFSRIFRE
+155 EFENEFSRVFRE
-167 IKESINDTAPIYRTI
+167 LKESINDTSPIYRTI

-225 LAKAAKLSKDFGRV
+225 LAKAAKLSK
-239 GAGLGSGLF
+239 GAGRFWASIGSGLF

-331 AVDYGVVGLSE
+331 AVDYGVLGLSE

-371 ETFGERWDKYTD
+371 ETFRERWDKYTD

-396 GGGLFKGTGSAARH
+396 GGGLFKGTGSAARR

-420 AYKEGKT
+420 AYKDGKT
-427 VAATNEDKKI
+427 TAATNEDKKI

-486 IIKAV
+486 TIKAV

-498 KQFPGFKENPKDALL
+498 KQFPGFKDNPKDALL

-521 VKQNTLNK
+521 AKQNALNNTLNS
-529 ALNNQLEAEI
+529 QLEAEI

-545 GQDTKDVALNLK
+545 GQDTKDIALNLK
-557 LGAYKRVMDNLDSLK
+557 LGAYKRVMDNLNSLK

-588 HIDNLKSQIQGKVNY
+588 HIDNLRSQIQGKINY

-614 EIAYKEEQNVVE
+614 DIAYKEEQNVVE
-626 TLISN
+626 ILISN

-637 NAIKN
+637 NEIKN

-714 KQDEADK
+714 KQDETDK

-751 STGLGRQD
+751 STGIGRQD

-792 NFPSYY
+792 KFPSYY

-912 VPIEEDNS
+912 VPVEEDNS

-942 YSYEVYTDSKG
+942 YSYKVYTDSKG
-953 QKRVKTIPQT
+953 QKRVKTVPQT

-1049 LYSKATSYQGESILI
+1049 LYSKATSYQGEPILI

-1096 KEALQTDNL
+1096 KEALQTNNL

-1118 GGYNFHIPSV
+1118 GGYDFHIPSV
-1128 SLEDK
+1128 SLEDR
-1133 HVPPA
+1133 HIPPA
-1138 DKFRTGHVY
+1138 DKFRTGHIY

-1168 TLQKGTKLY
+1168 TLQKGTKFY

-1210 VLRLVKNND
+1210 VLRLVKNNN

-1229 KDHKYEDTGETLT
+1229 KDHKYEDTGEALT

-1256 IPYNL
+1256 IPYKL

-1299 IDLKETKPIIE
+1299 IDLKETKLIIE

-1353 LPKKRGPLANLRSK
+1353 LPKKRGPLANPRSK

-1394 YSLSNLTK
+1394 YSL
-1402 EEAEILEKA
+1402 
-1411 PRDSNGNL
+1411 
-1419 LAPNGKPSNLTIK
+1419 
-1432 QYAQVRTKAFKNWF
+1432 
-1446 GDWERAANNSLG
+1446 AN
-1458 DLKGNTDISEIINV
+1458 DLSRQTWN
-1472 DGTINFDKLEEI
+1472 
-1484 TNKYFKN
+1484 
-1491 VDSSLFKK
+1491 
-1499 GRKTLRERQEKHFDI
+1499 QEK
-1514 NGNPIEANTL
+1514 
-1524 EHLINVTKSA
+1524 
-1534 SEIDIKEELKPI
+1534 
-1546 LILAAALHDIAKP
+1546 
-1559 FHGGQRH
+1559 
-1566 GFQSVDVIN
+1566 
-1575 SIFKGNI
+1575 
-1582 SPLVKFA
+1582 
-1589 VRHHMFTLEESKEF
+1589 
-1603 TIDDAKRI
+1603 
-1611 IQDAIDNNINVQ
+1611 
-1623 DAIDILLAL
+1623 
-1632 NTSDIMMGQKLSD
+1632 
-1645 IDRYS
+1645 
-1650 GKTKKETIEKE
+1650 
-1661 IPTKRKLLELATK
+1661 ELA
-1674 NLLNDV
+1674 
-1680 SKVVDENGEPLVV
+1680 
-1693 YHGSQEKFEEF
+1693 
-1704 SKEKRGKYTGAESAK
+1704 
-1719 LAFFAASS
+1719 
-1727 ELNSANYAKLED
+1727 
-1739 IISAF
+1739 
-1744 EDLKLARKADVNLT
+1744 
-1758 AEDIGAVNIP
+1758 
-1768 SKLDELQD
+1768 
-1776 RYVDSVLDIQKSYS
+1776 
-1790 SLASG
+1790 
-1795 YAKYLNS
+1795 
-1802 KGRSKVYKQ
+1802 
-1811 ALTISK
+1811 
-1817 EDEWVTGKDLNDYK
+1817 
-1831 AEGYNITQEQQE
+1831 
-1843 SYNNEEPIEITKSV
+1843 
-1857 AKPFEASEVYQMF
+1857 
-1870 SEENSFTKE
+1870 
-1879 HKDEIDSYHKALEDN
+1879 
-1894 EKKYS
+1894 
-1899 KQHENLSEE
+1899 
-1908 SSYILQLFL
+1908 
-1917 NIRNPRID
+1917 
-1925 DDKNLGYR
+1925 
-1933 QKSYVNRITDAI
+1933 
-1945 KEGKD
+1945 
-1950 GGVIKNTKDP
+1950 
-1960 FNTDVYYFF
+1960 
-1969 EPNQAKSATSNIG
+1969 
-1982 TFSTE
+1982 
-1987 SGNIKYSLVDNK
+1987 
-1999 SKKLWNQ
+1999 
-2006 DKEMSW
+2006 W
-2012 LKKNLPQL
+2012 LRKNLPQL
-2020 TDNELVKIHKGLI
+2020 AENDLIQIHKGLI
-2033 NVGSLYAWGRFRD
+2033 NVGNLYAWGRFKD
-2046 GVITLSDIAAE
+2046 GVITLSDIAAS
-2057 GTAYHEAFHAV
+2057 GTTYHEAFHAV
-2068 FNMYLTES
+2068 FNMFLTEA
-2076 EADNILRRARKEFN
+2076 ETHKLLEKARKEFS
-2090 LEGKSDL
+2090 LTGKSDVV
-2097 AVEEFLADKFR
+2097 VEETLADKFR

-2115 IENRSILEKISD
+2115 ITNKSILDRISD
-2127 FFKNIYYLIR
+2127 FFKNIYYLIKN
-2137 EKLHLNPTIEQVF
+2137 KLHLNPTIEQVF
-2150 YNTNRGRYA
+2150 YDINRGRYS

-2178 IPSVYKRRVDM
+2178 TPSVYKRRVDM

-2228 QLYASAHGE
+2228 QLYASIHGE

-2460 SMLEHNKEGYVDSLI
+2460 SMLEHNKEGYVDSLT

-2549 DPRSNFEPAHDF
+2549 DPRSNFEPAHKF

-2574 TLKKPEF
+2574 ILKKPEF

-2696 KVKYSE
+2696 KVKYFE

-2730 IPSDASSMPVIRFR
+2730 IPSDAPSMPIIRFR

-2899 MSPGQ
+2899 ISPGQ

-2935 YENLVKNG
+2935 YENLIKNG
-2943 VSHTE
+2943 VPHTE

-2968 VVKLPNGKIVES
+2968 VVKLPNGKIIES

-3002 MNSKWDDAKEK
+3002 MSSKWDDAKEK
-3013 SYQNLKSG
+3013 SYQNLKNG
-3021 NYTKEDIL
+3021 TFTKKDIL

-3050 EIDGKQTALYQPLQ
+3050 EIDGKRTALYQPLQ

-3085 LIKGMEQNG
+3085 LVKGMEQNG

-3137 DPNELSEANL
+3137 DPNELSEANI

-3161 DTPEHFKDTLQLF
+3161 DTPEHFKDALQLF
-3174 GSQIRKHIIANLDS
+3174 GSQIRKHIVANLDNE
-3188 KAEFVVWGKK
+3188 AEFEVGDKK
-3198 YNGEQLA
+3198 FNGQQIA
-3205 LLYDK
+3205 QLYDD
-3210 IISLIYDANY
+3210 IIAWNYDKNY
-3220 EKVEKKIG
+3220 KKVEDKIG
-3228 TIEGLAEQLQ
+3228 TIEGLAAQLQ

-3253 IQLMNYKGKKVFKL
+3253 VQLMNYKGKKVFKL
-3267 PLYFPLQSNRMFQ
+3267 PLYFPLQSNRIFQ
-3280 MISSI
+3280 MASSI
-3285 FRNNIIRYKVSGG
+3285 FRNNIIRNKVSGG

-3312 KVHMKDGHLEYVDCI
+3312 EVHMKDGHIEYVDCI

-3339 ADENGMIDPDKVE
+3339 ADENGLIDPDKVE
-3352 DKELLKMICYRIPTE
+3352 DKKLLKMICYRIPTE

-3376 IKGFSSPAEGGII
+3376 IKGFCSPAEGGII

-3402 LDKTMSN
+3402 LDRTMSN

>member
-6 VISPQEAMSQTNPP
+6 MTTPTNPP
-20 LENLTGKIKIDE
+20 IMDLTGKIKTDD
-32 KGMRY
+32 KGREY
-37 IDNPDMPN
+37 IDNPNMPD
-45 GREYLLNT
+45 GKEYLLNT
-53 NVTSFDLYERYA
+53 NVTAFDIYKRA
-65 DTHSESDE
+65 SETQSASDE

-81 FYAPEGYDA
+81 FYAPEDYNTN
-90 KMDLQT
+90 MNLET

-126 SLTVGTLEGLGYLI
+126 SLTVGTLEDLGYLI
-140 NPNTYRALFGDEVVG
+140 NPNTYRALFGEEIVG
-155 EFENEFSRIFRE
+155 EFESEFSKVFRE
-167 IKESINDTAPIYRTI
+167 LKESINDTAPIYRTL

-207 TTLSLM
+207 TALSLM
-213 IPGMGMAKGISL
+213 FPGMGIAKGISL
-225 LAKAAKLSKDFGRV
+225 LAKAAKLSK
-239 GAGLGSGLF
+239 GAGRFWAGIGSGLF
-248 SRVMESGMEAKE
+248 SRIMESGMEAKE
-260 AFDSFIEGHKY
+260 AFDSFIESHKY
-271 DDRYIN
+271 DDRYYN

-311 ATGLLTFRNANNLT
+311 ATGLLTFKNANNLT

-331 AVDYGVVGLSE
+331 AVDYGVVELSE
-342 GAEEGTQFVIQ
+342 AAEEGTQFVIQ

-396 GGGLFKGTGSAARH
+396 GGGLFKGTGSAARR

-427 VAATNEDKKI
+427 TAASNEDKKI

-446 EDQLM
+446 EDQLI
-451 QHVKADSVDE
+451 QHVKADSVGD
-461 LLSLYEDQVK
+461 LLSLYEDQVNK
-471 NLEGEEKS
+471 LEGDEKA

-486 IIKAV
+486 TIKAV
-491 QTSLPEL
+491 QERLPEL
-498 KQFPGFKENPKDALL
+498 KQFPGFKDNPKDALL

-521 VKQNTLNK
+521 AKQNALNK
-529 ALNNQLEAEI
+529 VLNSQLETEI

-545 GQDTKDVALNLK
+545 GQDTKDIALELK

-588 HIDNLKSQIQGKVNY
+588 YLDNLKSQIQGKVNY
-603 QDIVSKNPALE
+603 QDIVSKNPTLE

-637 NAIKN
+637 NEIKN
-642 NKTTTEETKTETKSE
+642 NKPTTEEVKSEFKKTETKSE
-657 AKKEETKPKKEDIE
+657 SKPEVKKTETKKKDDIE
-671 QPEGDVFEEEIT
+671 QPEGNVVKEEIV
-683 PEGPEQQIRI
+683 PEEPEQQIRI
-693 PEQKQEEQKKT
+693 PEQKQEEQKVSEQQKVPT
-704 PANKEPEQDT
+704 SKEPGASTE
-714 KQDEADK
+714 QDEADK
-721 KASDESAPEK
+721 KASNESAPEK
-731 DIEETKIQK
+731 DVEETKIQK
-740 DDGEFDIEEEI
+740 DDEEFDIEEEI

-759 KEAPI
+759 KEAPMS
-764 IAESDQQ
+764 AETDQQ
-771 IQASQIE
+771 IQATQIE

-792 NFPSYY
+792 SFPSYY

-809 KNKLSEEVFDKLYK
+809 RNKLSQQVFDRLYK
-823 NEDKLLKDMDLD
+823 NEDKLLKDMDIN
-835 NPSSAQANALAARF
+835 NPSSQQANALASRF

-859 AVLKDALINKVPID
+859 AVLKDALMNKVPID
-873 ESILGDFIGA
+873 ESFLGDYIGA
-883 YNAMLKAVKG
+883 YNSMLKAIKG

-900 GNVTPAPQIPDN
+900 GDVKPAPQIPDN
-912 VPIEEDNS
+912 APVEEDNS
-920 QQADDVETEYNQ
+920 QQSDDIEMEYNQ

-963 KQDSIKYNSY
+963 KQDSVKYNSY
-973 INFEETIKPEVAKV
+973 ISFDETIKPEVGKV

-1006 SDADILIYDENGN
+1006 SEADILIYDENGN

-1026 ESTAKKWGAS
+1026 ENTAKKWGAS
-1036 SEELNTLN
+1036 SEELSTLN

-1049 LYSKATSYQGESILI
+1049 LYSKATSYQGEPVLI

-1087 HDGDNYYPI
+1087 HDGDNYYSV
-1096 KEALQTDNL
+1096 KEALQTNNL
-1105 DNIVLGVVIGNEA
+1105 DDIVLGVVIGNEV

-1133 HVPPA
+1133 HIPPA
-1138 DKFRTGHVY
+1138 DKFRTGHLY
-1147 AMVQSANGDYFPL
+1147 AMVRSANGDYFPL

-1177 NYYRDHMNEAFKKIL
+1177 NYYKNHMNEAFKKIL

-1219 SARPFKVQTY
+1219 SAKPFKIQTY
-1229 KDHKYEDTGETLT
+1229 RDHKYEDTGETLT

-1261 LNSKSPVMTELLNS
+1261 LNSKNPVMTELLNS

-1299 IDLKETKPIIE
+1299 IDLKETKPTIE

-1324 IVKEEV
+1324 IVKEEI

-1353 LPKKRGPLANLRSK
+1353 PPKKRGPLANPRSK

-1402 EEAEILEKA
+1402 EETEILEKA

-1432 QYAQVRTKAFKNWF
+1432 QYAQVRTKAFKDWF
-1446 GDWERAANNSLG
+1446 GDW
-1458 DLKGNTDISEIINV
+1458 IN
-1472 DGTINFDKLEEI
+1472 DP
-1484 TNKYFKN
+1484 TN
-1491 VDSSLFKK
+1491 
-1499 GRKTLRERQEKHFDI
+1499 
-1514 NGNPIEANTL
+1514 A
-1524 EHLINVTKSA
+1524 
-1534 SEIDIKEELKPI
+1534 
-1546 LILAAALHDIAKP
+1546 
-1559 FHGGQRH
+1559 
-1566 GFQSVDVIN
+1566 
-1575 SIFKGNI
+1575 
-1582 SPLVKFA
+1582 
-1589 VRHHMFTLEESKEF
+1589 
-1603 TIDDAKRI
+1603 
-1611 IQDAIDNNINVQ
+1611 
-1623 DAIDILLAL
+1623 
-1632 NTSDIMMGQKLSD
+1632 
-1645 IDRYS
+1645 
-1650 GKTKKETIEKE
+1650 
-1661 IPTKRKLLELATK
+1661 
-1674 NLLNDV
+1674 

-1693 YHGSQEKFEEF
+1693 YHSTPYKFNGKFDFDYKLKNGSEF
-1704 SKEKRGKYTGAESAK
+1704 TEPFIHLGSKETASAIKGKP
-1719 LAFFAASS
+1719 LAFFLNLRNPLITPDNVHETVSDMLRELYNQDLISRDEYASLRGISNS
-1727 ELNSANYAKLED
+1727 EL
-1739 IISAF
+1739 
-1744 EDLKLARKADVNLT
+1744 R
-1758 AEDIGAVNIP
+1758 
-1768 SKLDELQD
+1768 ELM
-1776 RYVDSVLDIQKSYS
+1776 L
-1790 SLASG
+1790 
-1795 YAKYLNS
+1795 
-1802 KGRSKVYKQ
+1802 
-1811 ALTISK
+1811 
-1817 EDEWVTGKDLNDYK
+1817 
-1831 AEGYNITQEQQE
+1831 
-1843 SYNNEEPIEITKSV
+1843 
-1857 AKPFEASEVYQMF
+1857 
-1870 SEENSFTKE
+1870 
-1879 HKDEIDSYHKALEDN
+1879 
-1894 EKKYS
+1894 
-1899 KQHENLSEE
+1899 
-1908 SSYILQLFL
+1908 
-1917 NIRNPRID
+1917 
-1925 DDKNLGYR
+1925 NLGYDGT
-1933 QKSYVNRITDAI
+1933 KYENEIEGGGTSYSFVR
-1945 KEGKD
+1945 KD
-1950 GGVIKNTKDP
+1950 
-1960 FNTDVYYFF
+1960 
-1969 EPNQAKSATSNIG
+1969 QAKLVSEEIDN
-1982 TFSTE
+1982 E
-1987 SGNIKYSLVDNK
+1987 SKF
-1999 SKKLWNQ
+1999 KLIDSESRQTWNQ
-2006 DKEMSW
+2006 EKELAW

-2020 TDNELVKIHKGLI
+2020 VDNDLVKIHKGLI
-2033 NVGSLYAWGRFRD
+2033 NVGNLYAWGRFKD
-2046 GVITLSDIAAE
+2046 GIITLSDMAAE
-2057 GTAYHEAFHAV
+2057 GTAFHEAFHAV
-2068 FNMYLTES
+2068 FSMYLTES
-2076 EADNILRRARKEFN
+2076 EANSILKKARKEFK

-2115 IENRSILEKISD
+2115 IENRSVLEKISD
-2127 FFKNIYYLIR
+2127 FFKNIYYMIR

-2178 IPSVYKRRVDM
+2178 TPSVYKRRVDM

-2201 ANEYPELSRADVIKQ
+2201 ANEYPELSRAEVIKQ

-2299 QDETEEFMNNEETNK
+2299 QDETEEFMSNEETNK

-2333 STRNIIRRIPKA
+2333 STRNIIRRIPKS
-2345 DASGNL
+2345 DANGKL

-2384 LMKRLESLKTN
+2384 LMKTLESLKTN

-2406 KANPQV
+2406 KANPQI

-2436 TARVFAGNTL
+2436 TARVFAGNAL
-2446 NTTDEVLKVWSTNY
+2446 NTMDEVLKVWSTNY
-2460 SMLEHNKEGYVDSLI
+2460 SMLEHNREGYVDSLTD
-2475 EMAAK
+2475 MAAK

-2497 AKQWLSNW
+2497 TKQWLSNW

-2528 MGMDATPTELVKIFQ
+2528 MGMDATPAELVKIFQ

-2677 ARTKDRADE
+2677 ARTKDRASE

-2715 WANNNNRNYGYYMMP
+2715 WTNNNNRNYGYYMMP

-2760 AEIRRIDVYNER
+2760 AEIRRIDVYNKR
-2772 KKLIKEGKILGIK
+2772 KELIKEGRILGIK

-2820 SEEKLTQYIIEAVD
+2820 SEEKLTQYIVEAVD

-2846 DLNKVDKRMRLDQNL
+2846 DLNKIDKRMQLEQNL

-2910 LGIPEKFKAIRMRD
+2910 LGIPEKFKAIRMKD

-2958 SNAVDENGKR
+2958 SNAVDENGKKI
-2968 VVKLPNGKIVES
+2968 VKLPNGKIIES

-2991 ITLDRYRNVAR
+2991 ITLDRYRNIAR
-3002 MNSKWDDAKEK
+3002 MSSKWDDAKEK
-3013 SYQNLKSG
+3013 SYQNLKNG
-3021 NYTKEDIL
+3021 TFTKEDIL

-3041 SPHNVDSGV
+3041 APHNVDSGV
-3050 EIDGKQTALYQPLQ
+3050 EIDGKPTALYQPLQ

-3174 GSQIRKHIIANLDS
+3174 GSQIRKHIIANLS
-3188 KAEFVVWGKK
+3188 KEAEFVVWDKK
-3198 YNGEQLA
+3198 LNGEQIA
-3205 LLYDK
+3205 RLYDNV
-3210 IISLIYDANY
+3210 ISWIYDANFK
-3220 EKVEKKIG
+3220 KVEEKIG
-3228 TIEGLAEQLQ
+3228 TVEGLAEQLQ

-3253 IQLMNYKGKKVFKL
+3253 VQLMNYKGKKVFKL
-3267 PLYFPLQSNRMFQ
+3267 PLYFPLQSNRIFQ

-3285 FRNNIIRYKVSGG
+3285 FRNNIIRNKVSGG

-3306 GYDDTL
+3306 GYDDAL
-3312 KVHMKDGHLEYVDCI
+3312 KVHMKDGHIEYVDCI

-3339 ADENGMIDPDKVE
+3339 ADENGLIDPDKVE

-3376 IKGFSSPAEGGII
+3376 IKGFCSPAEGGII

-3402 LDKTMSN
+3402 LDKTTMSN

>member
-20 LENLTGKIKIDE
+20 LENLTGKIKTDE

-81 FYAPEGYDA
+81 FYAPEGYDTN
-90 KMDLQT
+90 MNLET

-155 EFENEFSRIFRE
+155 EFENGFSRIFRE

-182 KSKSNDLWEAMF
+182 KSKSNNLWEAMF

-225 LAKAAKLSKDFGRV
+225 LAKAAKLSKGFGRAA
-239 GAGLGSGLF
+239 AGLGSGLF
-248 SRVMESGMEAKE
+248 NRVMESGMEAKE

-277 DETQL
+277 DEIQL

-311 ATGLLTFRNANNLT
+311 ATGLLTFKNANNLT
-325 KKLINK
+325 KKLLNK
-331 AVDYGVVGLSE
+331 AVDYGVVELSE
-342 GAEEGTQFVIQ
+342 AAEEGTQFVIQ

-371 ETFGERWDKYTD
+371 ETFRERWDKYTD

-396 GGGLFKGTGSAARH
+396 GGGLFKGTGSAARR

-420 AYKEGKT
+420 AYKNGKT
-427 VAATNEDKKI
+427 TAATNEDKKI

-486 IIKAV
+486 TIKAV

-529 ALNNQLEAEI
+529 TLNSQLEAEI

-545 GQDTKDVALNLK
+545 GQDTKDIALNLK

-588 HIDNLKSQIQGKVNY
+588 HIDNLRSQIQGKINY
-603 QDIVSKNPALE
+603 QDIVSKNPVLE
-614 EIAYKEEQNVVE
+614 DIAYKEEQNVVE

-637 NAIKN
+637 NEIKN
-642 NKTTTEETKTETKSE
+642 NKTTTKETKTETKSE

-778 GLADNIFNDISNID
+778 GLADNIFNDVSNID

-803 AKQAST
+803 AKQASA

-823 NEDKLLKDMDLD
+823 NEDRLLKDMNLD

-859 AVLKDALINKVPID
+859 AVLKDALMNKVPID

-883 YNAMLKAVKG
+883 YNAMLKAIKG
-893 LQSSKQY
+893 LQRSKQY
-900 GNVTPAPQIPDN
+900 GKVKPAPQ
-912 VPIEEDNS
+912 VPNDTPIQEDNS
-920 QQADDVETEYNQ
+920 QQSDNVEIEYNQ

-942 YSYEVYTDSKG
+942 YSYEIYTDPKG

-963 KQDSIKYNSY
+963 KQDSLKYNSY
-973 INFEETIKPEVAKV
+973 ISFDETSKPEVGKV

-999 LQYQHNA
+999 LQYQHSA
-1006 SDADILIYDENGN
+1006 SEADILIYDENGN

-1026 ESTAKKWGAS
+1026 ENTAKKWGAS
-1036 SEELNTLN
+1036 SDEINLLGQ
-1044 KQRAL
+1044 QRAL
-1049 LYSKATSYQGESILI
+1049 LFSKATSYQGEPILV
-1064 NGKRVIPCNVSSN
+1064 NGKRVIPCNVSSTV
-1077 ITSKSYGVIT
+1077 TSKSYGVIT
-1087 HDGDNYYPI
+1087 HDGDNYYPV
-1096 KEALQTDNL
+1096 KEALQV
-1105 DNIVLGVVIGNEA
+1105 DNIGDIKLGIVIGNEVS
-1118 GGYNFHIPSV
+1118 GFTFHIPGA
-1128 SLEDK
+1128 SLGDM
-1133 HVPPA
+1133 HTPPA

-1147 AMVQSANGDYFPL
+1147 AMVRSANGDYFPL
-1160 RLYTQKYS
+1160 RVYTQKYN
-1168 TLQKGTKLY
+1168 TLQKGTKLF
-1177 NYYRDHMNEAFKKIL
+1177 NYYRDGINKAFKKIL
-1192 SSDAK
+1192 DADNSI
-1197 TSEQGSYELAKYV
+1197 SEQGSYELSKYV
-1210 VLRLVKNND
+1210 ALRLVKNND
-1219 SARPFKVQTY
+1219 AFKPFKIQIFREGSY
-1229 KDHKYEDTGETLT
+1229 IDTGETLT
-1242 REEAIER
+1242 REEAIDR

-1261 LNSKSPVMTELLNS
+1261 LNSDNKVMTELLES
-1275 DALQMNIFP
+1275 DALQLNIFP
-1284 GEPFHSPTFGFDQNL
+1284 GEPFHSPTFGYDKNL
-1299 IDLKETKPIIE
+1299 IDLKETKPTIE

-1324 IVKEEV
+1324 VVKEEI

-1353 LPKKRGPLANLRSK
+1353 PPKKRGPLANPRSK

-1382 SRRAEWGKDMGK
+1382 SRKAEWGKDDDK
-1394 YSLSNLTK
+1394 YRLMSEPLNY
-1402 EEAEILEKA
+1402 EKA
-1411 PRDSNGNL
+1411 
-1419 LAPNGKPSNLTIK
+1419 
-1432 QYAQVRTKAFKNWF
+1432 
-1446 GDWERAANNSLG
+1446 
-1458 DLKGNTDISEIINV
+1458 
-1472 DGTINFDKLEEI
+1472 
-1484 TNKYFKN
+1484 
-1491 VDSSLFKK
+1491 
-1499 GRKTLRERQEKHFDI
+1499 
-1514 NGNPIEANTL
+1514 
-1524 EHLINVTKSA
+1524 
-1534 SEIDIKEELKPI
+1534 
-1546 LILAAALHDIAKP
+1546 
-1559 FHGGQRH
+1559 
-1566 GFQSVDVIN
+1566 
-1575 SIFKGNI
+1575 
-1582 SPLVKFA
+1582 
-1589 VRHHMFTLEESKEF
+1589 
-1603 TIDDAKRI
+1603 
-1611 IQDAIDNNINVQ
+1611 
-1623 DAIDILLAL
+1623 
-1632 NTSDIMMGQKLSD
+1632 
-1645 IDRYS
+1645 
-1650 GKTKKETIEKE
+1650 
-1661 IPTKRKLLELATK
+1661 
-1674 NLLNDV
+1674 
-1680 SKVVDENGEPLVV
+1680 
-1693 YHGSQEKFEEF
+1693 
-1704 SKEKRGKYTGAESAK
+1704 
-1719 LAFFAASS
+1719 
-1727 ELNSANYAKLED
+1727 
-1739 IISAF
+1739 
-1744 EDLKLARKADVNLT
+1744 
-1758 AEDIGAVNIP
+1758 
-1768 SKLDELQD
+1768 
-1776 RYVDSVLDIQKSYS
+1776 
-1790 SLASG
+1790 
-1795 YAKYLNS
+1795 
-1802 KGRSKVYKQ
+1802 
-1811 ALTISK
+1811 
-1817 EDEWVTGKDLNDYK
+1817 DLN
-1831 AEGYNITQEQQE
+1831 
-1843 SYNNEEPIEITKSV
+1843 
-1857 AKPFEASEVYQMF
+1857 
-1870 SEENSFTKE
+1870 KE
-1879 HKDEIDSYHKALEDN
+1879 L
-1894 EKKYS
+1894 
-1899 KQHENLSEE
+1899 
-1908 SSYILQLFL
+1908 
-1917 NIRNPRID
+1917 
-1925 DDKNLGYR
+1925 
-1933 QKSYVNRITDAI
+1933 
-1945 KEGKD
+1945 
-1950 GGVIKNTKDP
+1950 
-1960 FNTDVYYFF
+1960 
-1969 EPNQAKSATSNIG
+1969 
-1982 TFSTE
+1982 
-1987 SGNIKYSLVDNK
+1987 
-1999 SKKLWNQ
+1999 
-2006 DKEMSW
+2006 SW
-2012 LKKNLPQL
+2012 LKENLPQL
-2020 TDNELVKIHKGLI
+2020 TDNELVEIHRGLI
-2033 NVGSLYAWGRFRD
+2033 NVGNLYAWGRFKD
-2046 GVITLSDIAAE
+2046 GIIELSDIAAS
-2057 GTAYHEAFHAV
+2057 GTTYHEAFHAV
-2068 FNMYLTES
+2068 FNMFLTES
-2076 EADNILRRARKEFN
+2076 ETNKLLEKARKEFS
-2090 LEGKSDL
+2090 LTGKSDVV
-2097 AVEEFLADKFR
+2097 VEETLADKFR

-2115 IENRSILEKISD
+2115 ITNKSILDRISD
-2127 FFKNIYYLIR
+2127 FFKNIYYLIKN
-2137 EKLHLNPTIEQVF
+2137 KLHLNPTIEQVF
-2150 YNTNRGRYA
+2150 YDINRGRYS

-2165 NRPLVERNWLSNI
+2165 NRPLVEKNWLSNI
-2178 IPSVYKRRVDM
+2178 TPSVYKRRVDM

-2201 ANEYPELSRADVIKQ
+2201 ASEYPELSRAEVIKQ
-2216 YSLSDWILEIHD
+2216 YSLSDWIVEIHD

-2248 AIDLITDELVEFD
+2248 AIDLITDELIEFD
-2261 ADLNPKFGQLALD
+2261 AELKPKFGQLALD

-2299 QDETEEFMNNEETNK
+2299 QDETEEFMNDEETNK

-2324 VSPVTKLRQ
+2324 ISPVTKLRQ

-2345 DASGNL
+2345 DSNGNL
-2351 LAPDDLGYTVY
+2351 LSPDDLGYTVY
-2362 MSGTEVF
+2362 MGGTEVF
-2369 ATMLNKLSSMNKPSD
+2369 ATLLNKLALMNKPSD
-2384 LMKRLESLKTN
+2384 LMKTLESLKVN
-2395 FPWVGSIIDIL
+2395 FPWMNSIIDVL
-2406 KANPQV
+2406 KADPKLQ
-2412 KVDFYNSFRNDSV
+2412 VDFYNSFRSDSV
-2425 EYMIINTQSDG
+2425 EYMIISTQSDG
-2436 TARVFAGNTL
+2436 TARVFAGNAL
-2446 NTTDEVLKVWSTNY
+2446 NTMDEVLKVWSTNY
-2460 SMLEHNKEGYVDSLI
+2460 SMVKHDKVDYVKNLREHAE
-2475 EMAAK
+2475 K
-2480 IRKIYEPIPQD
+2480 IRKIYEPLATT
-2491 RFRKFI
+2491 RFRKII

-2505 KSGTFSNPQ
+2505 KSGQFNNPQ
-2514 VNGWAKTASEAMKL
+2514 VNGWAKYATEAMNL
-2528 MGMDATPTELVKIFQ
+2528 MGMDVKPSEVLKAF
-2543 SNLRLN
+2543 LADVRFN
-2549 DPRSNFEPAHDF
+2549 DPTSKFQPMHD
-2561 LLKLYGSLNMFAL
+2561 LLINTFASLNSFAL
-2574 TLKKPEF
+2574 TLEKEGFDPNSNIYAEL
-2581 NVNGDV
+2581 
-2587 YSEIEK
+2587 EK
-2593 TSFYAKIKALAKAV
+2593 TSLYKKIKYLAKAI

-2614 HESSLREGG
+2614 HEFSLREGG

-2642 TDVTDRSAYDVFKK
+2642 TDFNDKSAFEPFKN
-2656 SFFYTNNKGEITHP
+2656 SFFYTDSKGDFTHP
-2670 WLSSLLD
+2670 WLRHLYKLG
-2677 ARTKDRADE
+2677 AKDFASE
-2686 IRVGIFLQKD
+2686 IRVGMFLQKD
-2696 KVKYSE
+2696 KTKYSE
-2702 LSKPDFLASKINL
+2702 LSKPDFLASKIGL
-2715 WANNNNRNYGYYMMP
+2715 WFNNGASLYGYYMMP

-2744 KYEMRETVSG
+2744 KYEVREAIDG
-2754 LTELAK
+2754 LVELAK
-2760 AEIRRIDVYNER
+2760 AEIRRIEVYNKR
-2772 KKLIKEGKILGIK
+2772 KELLKEGKILGIK
-2785 NFDATFKKGKVVEG
+2785 NFDATFKNGKVVEG
-2799 RGAKFLMFPFLNQ
+2799 RGSKFLMFPFLNK

-2820 SEEKLTQYIIEAVD
+2820 SEENLRQYITKAVSD
-2834 KGFEAFKANPDL
+2834 GYQAFKSNPDL
-2846 DLNKVDKRMRLDQNL
+2846 DMSKIDNRINETRL
-2861 KEFYYNDLMA
+2861 KEFYCNDLLA

-3085 LIKGMEQNG
+3085 LVKGMEQNG

-3161 DTPEHFKDTLQLF
+3161 DTPEHFKDALQLF
-3174 GSQIRKHIIANLDS
+3174 GSQIRKHIVANLDNE
-3188 KAEFVVWGKK
+3188 AEFEVGDKKFNGK
-3198 YNGEQLA
+3198 EIA
-3205 LLYDK
+3205 SLYDD
-3210 IISLIYDANY
+3210 IIAWNYDKNY
-3220 EKVEKKIG
+3220 KKVEDKIG
-3228 TIEGLAEQLQ
+3228 AIEGLAEQLQ

-3253 IQLMNYKGKKVFKL
+3253 VQLMNYKGKKVFKL
-3267 PLYFPLQSNRMFQ
+3267 PLYFPLQSNRIFQ
-3280 MISSI
+3280 MVSSI
-3285 FRNNIIRYKVSGG
+3285 FRNNIIRNKVSGG

-3312 KVHMKDGHLEYVDCI
+3312 KVHMKDGHIEYVDCI

-3339 ADENGMIDPDKVE
+3339 ADENGLIDPDKVE

-3376 IKGFSSPAEGGII
+3376 IKGFCSPAEGGII

>member
-1 MQNQE
+1 MTT
-6 VISPQEAMSQTNPP
+6 PTNPP
-20 LENLTGKIKIDE
+20 IMDLTGKIKTDD
-32 KGMRY
+32 KGREY
-37 IDNPDMPN
+37 IDNPNMPD
-45 GREYLLNT
+45 GKEYLLNT
-53 NVTSFDLYERYA
+53 NVTAFDIYKRA
-65 DTHSESDE
+65 SETQSASDE

-81 FYAPEGYDA
+81 FYAPEDYNTN
-90 KMDLQT
+90 MNLET

-126 SLTVGTLEGLGYLI
+126 SLTVGTLEDLGYLI
-140 NPNTYRALFGDEVVG
+140 NPNTYRALFGEEIVG
-155 EFENEFSRIFRE
+155 EFESEFSKVFRE
-167 IKESINDTAPIYRTI
+167 LKESINDTAPIYRTL

-207 TTLSLM
+207 TALSLM
-213 IPGMGMAKGISL
+213 FPGMGIAKGISL
-225 LAKAAKLSKDFGRV
+225 LAKAAKLSK
-239 GAGLGSGLF
+239 GAGRFWAGIGSGLF
-248 SRVMESGMEAKE
+248 SRIMESGMEAKE
-260 AFDSFIEGHKY
+260 AFDSFIESHKY
-271 DDRYIN
+271 DDRYYN

-311 ATGLLTFRNANNLT
+311 ATGLLTFKNANNLT

-331 AVDYGVVGLSE
+331 AVDYGVVELSE
-342 GAEEGTQFVIQ
+342 AAEEGTQFVIQ

-396 GGGLFKGTGSAARH
+396 GGGLFKGTGSAARR

-427 VAATNEDKKI
+427 TAASNEDKKI

-446 EDQLM
+446 EDQLI
-451 QHVKADSVDE
+451 QHVKADSVGD
-461 LLSLYEDQVK
+461 LLSLYEDQVNK
-471 NLEGEEKS
+471 LEGDEKA

-486 IIKAV
+486 TIKAV
-491 QTSLPEL
+491 QERLPEL
-498 KQFPGFKENPKDALL
+498 KQFPGFKDNPKDALL

-521 VKQNTLNK
+521 AKQNALNK
-529 ALNNQLEAEI
+529 VLNSQLETEI

-545 GQDTKDVALNLK
+545 GQDTKDIALELK

-588 HIDNLKSQIQGKVNY
+588 YLDNLKSQIQGKVNY
-603 QDIVSKNPALE
+603 QDIVSKNPTLE

-637 NAIKN
+637 NEIKN
-642 NKTTTEETKTETKSE
+642 NKPTTEEVKSEFKKTETKSE
-657 AKKEETKPKKEDIE
+657 SKPEVKKTETKKKDDIE
-671 QPEGDVFEEEIT
+671 QPEGNVVKEEIV
-683 PEGPEQQIRI
+683 PEEPEQQIRI
-693 PEQKQEEQKKT
+693 PEQKQEEQKVSEQQKVPT
-704 PANKEPEQDT
+704 SKEPGASTE
-714 KQDEADK
+714 QDEADK
-721 KASDESAPEK
+721 KASNESAPEK
-731 DIEETKIQK
+731 DVEETKIQK
-740 DDGEFDIEEEI
+740 DDEEFDIEEEI

-759 KEAPI
+759 KEAPMS
-764 IAESDQQ
+764 AETDQQ
-771 IQASQIE
+771 IQATQIE

-792 NFPSYY
+792 SFPSYY

-809 KNKLSEEVFDKLYK
+809 RNKLSQQVFDRLYK
-823 NEDKLLKDMDLD
+823 NEDKLLKDMDIN
-835 NPSSAQANALAARF
+835 NPSSQQANALASRF

-859 AVLKDALINKVPID
+859 AVLKDALMNKVPID
-873 ESILGDFIGA
+873 ESFLGDYIGA
-883 YNAMLKAVKG
+883 YNSMLKAIKG

-900 GNVTPAPQIPDN
+900 GDVKPAPQIPDN
-912 VPIEEDNS
+912 APVEEDNS
-920 QQADDVETEYNQ
+920 QQSDDIEMEYNQ

-963 KQDSIKYNSY
+963 KQDSVKYNSY
-973 INFEETIKPEVAKV
+973 ISFDETIKPEVGKV

-1006 SDADILIYDENGN
+1006 SEADILIYDENGN

-1026 ESTAKKWGAS
+1026 ENTAKKWGAS
-1036 SEELNTLN
+1036 SEELSTLN

-1049 LYSKATSYQGESILI
+1049 LYSKATSYQGEPVLI

-1087 HDGDNYYPI
+1087 HDGDNYYSV
-1096 KEALQTDNL
+1096 KEALQTNNL
-1105 DNIVLGVVIGNEA
+1105 DDIVLGVVIGNEV

-1133 HVPPA
+1133 HIPPA
-1138 DKFRTGHVY
+1138 DKFRTGHLY
-1147 AMVQSANGDYFPL
+1147 AMVRSANGDYFPL

-1177 NYYRDHMNEAFKKIL
+1177 NYYKNHMNEAFKKIL

-1219 SARPFKVQTY
+1219 SAKPFKIQTY
-1229 KDHKYEDTGETLT
+1229 RDHKYEDTGETLT

-1261 LNSKSPVMTELLNS
+1261 LNSKNPVMTELLNS

-1299 IDLKETKPIIE
+1299 IDLKETKPTIE

-1324 IVKEEV
+1324 IVKEEI

-1353 LPKKRGPLANLRSK
+1353 PPKKRGPLANPRSK

-1402 EEAEILEKA
+1402 EETEILEKA

-1432 QYAQVRTKAFKNWF
+1432 QYAQVRTKAFKDWF
-1446 GDWERAANNSLG
+1446 GDW
-1458 DLKGNTDISEIINV
+1458 IN
-1472 DGTINFDKLEEI
+1472 DP
-1484 TNKYFKN
+1484 TN
-1491 VDSSLFKK
+1491 
-1499 GRKTLRERQEKHFDI
+1499 
-1514 NGNPIEANTL
+1514 A
-1524 EHLINVTKSA
+1524 
-1534 SEIDIKEELKPI
+1534 
-1546 LILAAALHDIAKP
+1546 
-1559 FHGGQRH
+1559 
-1566 GFQSVDVIN
+1566 
-1575 SIFKGNI
+1575 
-1582 SPLVKFA
+1582 
-1589 VRHHMFTLEESKEF
+1589 
-1603 TIDDAKRI
+1603 
-1611 IQDAIDNNINVQ
+1611 
-1623 DAIDILLAL
+1623 
-1632 NTSDIMMGQKLSD
+1632 
-1645 IDRYS
+1645 
-1650 GKTKKETIEKE
+1650 
-1661 IPTKRKLLELATK
+1661 
-1674 NLLNDV
+1674 

-1693 YHGSQEKFEEF
+1693 YHSTPYKFNGKFDFDYKLKNGSEF
-1704 SKEKRGKYTGAESAK
+1704 TEPFIHLGSKETASAIKGKP
-1719 LAFFAASS
+1719 LAFFLNLRNPLITPDNVHETVSDMLRELYNQDLISRDEYASLRGISNS
-1727 ELNSANYAKLED
+1727 EL
-1739 IISAF
+1739 
-1744 EDLKLARKADVNLT
+1744 R
-1758 AEDIGAVNIP
+1758 
-1768 SKLDELQD
+1768 ELM
-1776 RYVDSVLDIQKSYS
+1776 L
-1790 SLASG
+1790 
-1795 YAKYLNS
+1795 
-1802 KGRSKVYKQ
+1802 
-1811 ALTISK
+1811 
-1817 EDEWVTGKDLNDYK
+1817 
-1831 AEGYNITQEQQE
+1831 
-1843 SYNNEEPIEITKSV
+1843 
-1857 AKPFEASEVYQMF
+1857 
-1870 SEENSFTKE
+1870 
-1879 HKDEIDSYHKALEDN
+1879 
-1894 EKKYS
+1894 
-1899 KQHENLSEE
+1899 
-1908 SSYILQLFL
+1908 
-1917 NIRNPRID
+1917 
-1925 DDKNLGYR
+1925 NLGYDGT
-1933 QKSYVNRITDAI
+1933 KYENEIEGGGTSYSFVR
-1945 KEGKD
+1945 KD
-1950 GGVIKNTKDP
+1950 
-1960 FNTDVYYFF
+1960 
-1969 EPNQAKSATSNIG
+1969 QAKLVSEEIDN
-1982 TFSTE
+1982 E
-1987 SGNIKYSLVDNK
+1987 SKF
-1999 SKKLWNQ
+1999 KLIDSESRQTWNQ
-2006 DKEMSW
+2006 EKELAW

-2020 TDNELVKIHKGLI
+2020 VDNDLVKIHKGLI
-2033 NVGSLYAWGRFRD
+2033 NVGNLYAWGRFKD
-2046 GVITLSDIAAE
+2046 GIITLSDMAAE
-2057 GTAYHEAFHAV
+2057 GTAFHEAFHAV
-2068 FNMYLTES
+2068 FSMYLTES
-2076 EADNILRRARKEFN
+2076 EANSILKKARKEFK

-2115 IENRSILEKISD
+2115 IENRSVLEKISD
-2127 FFKNIYYLIR
+2127 FFKNIYYMIR

-2178 IPSVYKRRVDM
+2178 TPSVYKRRVDM

-2201 ANEYPELSRADVIKQ
+2201 ANEYPELSRAEVIKQ

-2299 QDETEEFMNNEETNK
+2299 QDETEEFMSNEETNK

-2333 STRNIIRRIPKA
+2333 STRNIIRRIPKS
-2345 DASGNL
+2345 DANGKL

-2384 LMKRLESLKTN
+2384 LMKTLESLKTN

-2406 KANPQV
+2406 KANPQI

-2436 TARVFAGNTL
+2436 TARVFAGNAL
-2446 NTTDEVLKVWSTNY
+2446 NTMDEVLKVWSTNY
-2460 SMLEHNKEGYVDSLI
+2460 SMLEHNREGYVDSLTD
-2475 EMAAK
+2475 MAAK

-2497 AKQWLSNW
+2497 TKQWLSNW

-2528 MGMDATPTELVKIFQ
+2528 MGMDATPAELVKIFQ

-2677 ARTKDRADE
+2677 ARTKDRASE

-2715 WANNNNRNYGYYMMP
+2715 WTNNNNRNYGYYMMP

-2760 AEIRRIDVYNER
+2760 AEIRRIDVYNKR
-2772 KKLIKEGKILGIK
+2772 KELIKEGRILGIK

-2820 SEEKLTQYIIEAVD
+2820 SEEKLTQYIVEAVD

-2846 DLNKVDKRMRLDQNL
+2846 DLNKIDKRMQLEQNL

-2910 LGIPEKFKAIRMRD
+2910 LGIPEKFKAIRMKD

-2958 SNAVDENGKR
+2958 SNAVDENGKKI
-2968 VVKLPNGKIVES
+2968 VKLPNGKIIES

-2991 ITLDRYRNVAR
+2991 ITLDRYRNIAR
-3002 MNSKWDDAKEK
+3002 MSSKWDDAKEK
-3013 SYQNLKSG
+3013 SYQNLKNG
-3021 NYTKEDIL
+3021 TFTKEDIL

-3041 SPHNVDSGV
+3041 APHNVDSGV
-3050 EIDGKQTALYQPLQ
+3050 EIDGKPTALYQPLQ

-3174 GSQIRKHIIANLDS
+3174 GSQIRKHIIANLS
-3188 KAEFVVWGKK
+3188 KEAEFVVWDKK
-3198 YNGEQLA
+3198 LNGEQIA
-3205 LLYDK
+3205 RLYDNV
-3210 IISLIYDANY
+3210 ISWIYDANFK
-3220 EKVEKKIG
+3220 KVEEKIG
-3228 TIEGLAEQLQ
+3228 TVEGLAEQLQ

-3253 IQLMNYKGKKVFKL
+3253 VQLMNYKGKKVFKL
-3267 PLYFPLQSNRMFQ
+3267 PLYFPLQSNRIFQ

-3285 FRNNIIRYKVSGG
+3285 FRNNIIRNKVSGG

-3306 GYDDTL
+3306 GYDDAL
-3312 KVHMKDGHLEYVDCI
+3312 KVHMKDGHIEYVDCI

-3339 ADENGMIDPDKVE
+3339 ADENGLIDPDKVE

-3376 IKGFSSPAEGGII
+3376 IKGFCSPAEGGII

-3402 LDKTMSN
+3402 LDKTTMSN

>member
-1 MQNQE
+1 MQNQG
-6 VISPQEAMSQTNPP
+6 VTTPTNPP
-20 LENLTGKIKIDE
+20 IMDLTGKIKTDD
-32 KGMRY
+32 KGREY
-37 IDNPDMPN
+37 IDNPNMPD

-53 NVTSFDLYERYA
+53 NITAFDIYKRAAETQSA
-65 DTHSESDE
+65 SDE

-81 FYAPEGYDA
+81 FYAPEGYNT
-90 KMDLQT
+90 KMNLET
-96 LKNPELREDYFAK
+96 LKNPELREDFFAK
-109 QQSILGLLG
+109 QQSVLGLLG
-118 KSAVRGLT
+118 KSSLRGIS
-126 SLTVGTLEGLGYLI
+126 SLLVGTFEDIGYLI
-140 NPNTYRALFGDEVVG
+140 NPNTYRALFGEEIVG
-155 EFENEFSRIFRE
+155 EFENEFSRVFRE
-167 IKESINDTAPIYRTI
+167 LKESINDTSPIYRTI

-225 LAKAAKLSKDFGRV
+225 LAKAAKLSK
-239 GAGLGSGLF
+239 GAGRFWASIGSGLF

-396 GGGLFKGTGSAARH
+396 SGGLFKGTGSAARH

-437 FEILSDKEF
+437 FDILSDKEF

-451 QHVKADSVDE
+451 QHVKADSVDD

-486 IIKAV
+486 TIKAV

-498 KQFPGFKENPKDALL
+498 KQFPGFKDNPKDALL

-529 ALNNQLEAEI
+529 ALNSQLEAEI

-545 GQDTKDVALNLK
+545 GQDTKDIALNLK
-557 LGAYKRVMDNLDSLK
+557 LGAYKRVMDNLNSLK

-588 HIDNLKSQIQGKVNY
+588 HIDNLRSQIQGKINY

-614 EIAYKEEQNVVE
+614 DIAYKEEQNVVE
-626 TLISN
+626 ILISN

-637 NAIKN
+637 NEIKN

-792 NFPSYY
+792 KFPSYY

-912 VPIEEDNS
+912 VPVEEDNS

-942 YSYEVYTDSKG
+942 YSYKVYTDSKG
-953 QKRVKTIPQT
+953 QKRVKTVPQT

-1049 LYSKATSYQGESILI
+1049 LYSKATSYQGEPILI

-1118 GGYNFHIPSV
+1118 GGYDFHIPSV
-1128 SLEDK
+1128 SLEDR
-1133 HVPPA
+1133 HIPPA
-1138 DKFRTGHVY
+1138 DKFRTGHIY

-1168 TLQKGTKLY
+1168 TLQKGTKFY

-1229 KDHKYEDTGETLT
+1229 KDHKYEDTGEALT

-1256 IPYNL
+1256 IPYKL

-1353 LPKKRGPLANLRSK
+1353 LPKKRGPLANPRSK

-1402 EEAEILEKA
+1402 EEAYILERA
-1411 PRDSNGNL
+1411 PKNSYGNL
-1419 LAPNGKPSNLTIK
+1419 LAPNGSPSNLTIK
-1432 QYAQVRTKAFKNWF
+1432 QYAQVRTKAFKEWF
-1446 GDWERAANNSLG
+1446 GDWEIANKENPYSKDISIGTPEADFSNVDSTGIGVLIPIFLNREYIGETGLDNALYYKDKGISIKGEYMEMPSVGGSNITIEEEYRGKGYGKAAYFELAKLAANSGKILRSASDKSRTPASTRIWESLVRDG
-1458 DLKGNTDISEIINV
+1458 YAKKVNDRYEIIN
-1472 DGTINFDKLEEI
+1472 
-1484 TNKYFKN
+1484 
-1491 VDSSLFKK
+1491 S
-1499 GRKTLRERQEKHFDI
+1499 TL
-1514 NGNPIEANTL
+1514 
-1524 EHLINVTKSA
+1524 
-1534 SEIDIKEELKPI
+1534 
-1546 LILAAALHDIAKP
+1546 
-1559 FHGGQRH
+1559 
-1566 GFQSVDVIN
+1566 
-1575 SIFKGNI
+1575 
-1582 SPLVKFA
+1582 
-1589 VRHHMFTLEESKEF
+1589 
-1603 TIDDAKRI
+1603 
-1611 IQDAIDNNINVQ
+1611 NN
-1623 DAIDILLAL
+1623 A
-1632 NTSDIMMGQKLSD
+1632 
-1645 IDRYS
+1645 
-1650 GKTKKETIEKE
+1650 
-1661 IPTKRKLLELATK
+1661 
-1674 NLLNDV
+1674 

-1693 YHGSQEKFEEF
+1693 YHGSEEDFDVFDISFFGKTDMGDRGRGFYFTPDKDVAEKYGVNVKSYFLNIKVPYNGNQEVYLNRDKSKEEIIKQHDEFINMRISKSIKDIKKQRYSSKSLLFDKLNLSDTSTDSEIETAVRNYYNNMYSNRFRLGNFETTDGYMRDIENPYNSYEIVAFNPNQIKSATDNTGIF
-1704 SKEKRGKYTGAESAK
+1704 SKE
-1719 LAFFAASS
+1719 
-1727 ELNSANYAKLED
+1727 NDD
-1739 IISAF
+1739 I
-1744 EDLKLARKADVNLT
+1744 R
-1758 AEDIGAVNIP
+1758 
-1768 SKLDELQD
+1768 
-1776 RYVDSVLDIQKSYS
+1776 
-1790 SLASG
+1790 
-1795 YAKYLNS
+1795 
-1802 KGRSKVYKQ
+1802 
-1811 ALTISK
+1811 
-1817 EDEWVTGKDLNDYK
+1817 
-1831 AEGYNITQEQQE
+1831 
-1843 SYNNEEPIEITKSV
+1843 
-1857 AKPFEASEVYQMF
+1857 
-1870 SEENSFTKE
+1870 
-1879 HKDEIDSYHKALEDN
+1879 
-1894 EKKYS
+1894 
-1899 KQHENLSEE
+1899 
-1908 SSYILQLFL
+1908 
-1917 NIRNPRID
+1917 
-1925 DDKNLGYR
+1925 
-1933 QKSYVNRITDAI
+1933 
-1945 KEGKD
+1945 
-1950 GGVIKNTKDP
+1950 
-1960 FNTDVYYFF
+1960 
-1969 EPNQAKSATSNIG
+1969 
-1982 TFSTE
+1982 
-1987 SGNIKYSLVDNK
+1987 YSLVD
-1999 SKKLWNQ
+1999 SQSRQLWNQ
-2006 DKEMSW
+2006 EKELAW
-2012 LKKNLPQL
+2012 LRKNLPQL
-2020 TDNELVKIHKGLI
+2020 AENDLIQIHKGLI
-2033 NVGSLYAWGRFRD
+2033 NVGNLYAWGRFKD
-2046 GVITLSDIAAE
+2046 GVITLSDIAAS
-2057 GTAYHEAFHAV
+2057 GTTYHEAFHAV
-2068 FNMYLTES
+2068 FNMFLTEA
-2076 EADNILRRARKEFN
+2076 ETNKLLEKARKEFS
-2090 LEGKSDL
+2090 LTGKSDVV
-2097 AVEEFLADKFR
+2097 VEETLADKFR

-2115 IENRSILEKISD
+2115 ITNKSILDRISD
-2127 FFKNIYYLIR
+2127 FFKNIYYLIKN
-2137 EKLHLNPTIEQVF
+2137 KLHLNPTIEQVF
-2150 YNTNRGRYA
+2150 YDINRGRYS

-2178 IPSVYKRRVDM
+2178 TPSVYKRRVDM

-2228 QLYASAHGE
+2228 QLYASVHGE

-2549 DPRSNFEPAHDF
+2549 DPRSNFEPAHKF

-2574 TLKKPEF
+2574 ILKKPEF

-2730 IPSDASSMPVIRFR
+2730 IPSDASSMPIIRFR

-2924 NEMPSLVADAY
+2924 NEMSSLVADAY

-2968 VVKLPNGKIVES
+2968 VVKLPNGKIIES

-3002 MNSKWDDAKEK
+3002 MSSKWTDAQEK

-3050 EIDGKQTALYQPLQ
+3050 EIDGKRTALYQPLQ

-3085 LIKGMEQNG
+3085 LVKGMEQNG

-3137 DPNELSEANL
+3137 DPNELSEANI

-3161 DTPEHFKDTLQLF
+3161 DTPEHFKDALQLF
-3174 GSQIRKHIIANLDS
+3174 GSQIRKHIVANLDNE
-3188 KAEFVVWGKK
+3188 AEFEVRDKK
-3198 YNGEQLA
+3198 FNGQQIA
-3205 LLYDK
+3205 QLYDD
-3210 IISLIYDANY
+3210 IIAWNYDKNY
-3220 EKVEKKIG
+3220 KKVEDKIG
-3228 TIEGLAEQLQ
+3228 TIEGLAAQLQ

-3253 IQLMNYKGKKVFKL
+3253 VQLMNYKGKKVFKL
-3267 PLYFPLQSNRMFQ
+3267 PLYFPLQSNRIFQ
-3280 MISSI
+3280 MASSI
-3285 FRNNIIRYKVSGG
+3285 FRNNIIRNKVSGG

-3312 KVHMKDGHLEYVDCI
+3312 KVHMKDGHIEYVDCI

-3339 ADENGMIDPDKVE
+3339 ADENGLIDPDKVE

-3376 IKGFSSPAEGGII
+3376 IKGFCSPAEGGII

-3402 LDKTMSN
+3402 LDKTTMSN